1 MRPAPTSSSAAMT
14 TTTRRF
20 APQTPRKQRDD
31 AYGIRQF
38 VVGTGGKSMVQFGTL
53 EANSEVRDNGTFGVL
68 ELMLRRASYSWRFVP
83 VAGGRFTDAGSGR
96 CHASP
101 AAPLLELSGARTRL
115 SRAGSLRLF
124 ARCAASCRTR
134 ARVTVTIGRRKLRS
148 LATVRI
154 LYPQLRSKVRIRF
167 TRRAARRIRRALSNR
182 KHLRADVLAAA
193 RSGRSRTGAARLRI
207 RLRR

>member
-1 MRPAPTSSSAAMT
+1 
-14 TTTRRF
+14 
-20 APQTPRKQRDD
+20 
-31 AYGIRQF
+31 
-38 VVGTGGKSMVQFGTL
+38 
-53 EANSEVRDNGTFGVL
+53 VL
-68 ELMLRRASYSWRFVP
+68 ELALRRASYSWRFVP
-83 VAGGRFTDAGSGR
+83 AAEGRFTDAGSGR

-115 SRAGSLRLF
+115 SRVGSLRLF
-124 ARCAASCRTR
+124 ARCAASCRAR

-167 TRRAARRIRRALSNR
+167 TRRAARRIRHALSHR
-182 KHLRADVLAAA
+182 KRLRAEIQAAA
-193 RSGRSRTGAARLRI
+193 SAGSGKTGAARLRI